1 MSRQQTTADSSRQQQ
16 TAADSRQKLTACLA
30 ASDPAQQAL
39 DQTTYGGEGPPSTG
53 WRWLYIGEA
62 GTGSFTHTDP
72 LDSAAWL
79 CCIKGRKAWR
89 AVHAADFELVRSL
102 ASGVCYP
109 YRARSLTQRRQPNLM
124 CCFQRRRSDP
134 GSFTC
139 LDSICVSAVL
149 LTISVP
155 MSLAPSLCLWLS
167 HHLYAYGSRTTSV
180 PMALAPL
187 LCLWLSHHLCAYGSR
202 TASVPMAG
210 AMCSG

>member
-102 ASGVCYP
+102 ASEFATLIV
-109 YRARSLTQRRQPNLM
+109 
-124 CCFQRRRSDP
+124 
-134 GSFTC
+134 
-139 LDSICVSAVL
+139 
-149 LTISVP
+149 
-155 MSLAPSLCLWLS
+155 LAPSPNAFSPTQCAAFNTDEVVLAPVLDLS
-167 HHLYAYGSRTTSV
+167 QFYCVTAVSLTTSV
-180 PMALAPL
+180 PVALTPL
-187 LCLWLSHHLCAYGSR
+187 LCLCLVLYALVEPGDPGERSR
-202 TASVPMAG
+202 WRRVA
-210 AMCSG
+210 